1 MRDEFTMLS
10 AFICCSNHDKN
21 ASIPLVK
28 YPCHDGRGGIC
39 VSLKSRA
46 GLELRPIRYERCAN
60 SAMGGPEAPPSAV
73 SPLPRPHCTRIDPVK
88 LNISRPSADAPDSM
102 AIYERLRELSADENA
117 DHSDED
123 ILTEVVS
130 ALFNIVA
137 KLESESGGS

>member
-1 MRDEFTMLS
+1 VYVLGITG
-10 AFICCSNHDKN
+10 AP
-21 ASIPLVK
+21 ASRHPA
-28 YPCHDGRGGIC
+28 
-39 VSLKSRA
+39 VSL
-46 GLELRPIRYERCAN
+46 LQ
-60 SAMGGPEAPPSAV
+60 
-73 SPLPRPHCTRIDPVK
+73 RPHCTRIDPVK

-102 AIYERLRELSADENA
+102 AIYERLRQISADANA

>member
-1 MRDEFTMLS
+1 
-10 AFICCSNHDKN
+10 
-21 ASIPLVK
+21 
-28 YPCHDGRGGIC
+28 
-39 VSLKSRA
+39 
-46 GLELRPIRYERCAN
+46 
-60 SAMGGPEAPPSAV
+60 
-73 SPLPRPHCTRIDPVK
+73 
-88 LNISRPSADAPDSM
+88 M

>member
-1 MRDEFTMLS
+1 M
-10 AFICCSNHDKN
+10 
-21 ASIPLVK
+21 
-28 YPCHDGRGGIC
+28 
-39 VSLKSRA
+39 
-46 GLELRPIRYERCAN
+46 
-60 SAMGGPEAPPSAV
+60 
-73 SPLPRPHCTRIDPVK
+73 PLPKEVVRALLRRVSRQGTDPSSAARFRPCGQPLCTRIDPVK
-88 LNISRPSADAPDSM
+88 LNISRPSADAPESM